1 MSDVFTHLFS
11 PDDDESRLYGV
22 AIGIVTNNKDPDGL
36 GRVKVKLPWMA
47 ADLESDWARVV
58 TPMAGAQRGMY
69 FIPEVDDEVLV
80 AFEHGDFD
88 HPFVVGF
95 LWNGVDKPPDTDNKH
110 RVIVTPGG
118 HELRFEDD
126 DGAKQVILKT
136 SGGHKITLNDKSGS
150 TTVTV
155 KTNGGHTLELNDTQQ
170 SVTAQ
175 TAGGGQTLTL
185 SDGTQSAELQG
196 GGRSLKLIGG
206 LVKIS

>member
-1 MSDVFTHLFS
+1 VSAQLGVVVGLVKNLEDPRGEGRLQVEFPWL
-11 PDDDESRLYGV
+11 PESRRSAWAPV
-22 AIGIVTNNKDPDGL
+22 AAPL
-36 GRVKVKLPWMA
+36 
-47 ADLESDWARVV
+47 
-58 TPMAGAQRGMY
+58 AGKQRGAWFM
-69 FIPEVDDEVLV
+69 PEIDDEVLV

-206 LVKIS
+206 LVKIA